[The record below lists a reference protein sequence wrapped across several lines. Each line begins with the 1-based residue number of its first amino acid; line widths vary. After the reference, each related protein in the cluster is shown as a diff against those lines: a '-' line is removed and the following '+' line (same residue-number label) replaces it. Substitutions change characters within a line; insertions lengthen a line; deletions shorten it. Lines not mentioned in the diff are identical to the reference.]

1 MKAGVP
7 WRNAPAN
14 FAILTWG
21 LADALKHLRL

>member
-1 MKAGVP
+1 MKADVP

-21 LADALKHLRL
+21 RADALKHLRL